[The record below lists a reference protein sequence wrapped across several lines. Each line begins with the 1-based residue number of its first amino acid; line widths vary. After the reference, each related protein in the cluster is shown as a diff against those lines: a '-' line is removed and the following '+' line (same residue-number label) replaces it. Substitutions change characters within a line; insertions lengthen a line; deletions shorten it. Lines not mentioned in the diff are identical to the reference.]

1 MGHSSP
7 VQSRV
12 TRYKMSVTVSE
23 NIVPDLRISFNP
35 VVVVEPRETE
45 DAVLECLDSR
55 RFPVVRRELAENSGF
70 FK

>member
-1 MGHSSP
+1 
-7 VQSRV
+7 
-12 TRYKMSVTVSE
+12 MSVTVSE
-23 NIVPDLRISFNP
+23 KIVPDLRISFNP

-55 RFPVVRRELAENSGF
+55 RFPVVRRHLAANSGF